1 MQVDLVVLLGVI
13 STILGILGTAYKF
26 KKDGNDSVR
35 EATAEQIA
43 LSTKLD
49 YIIKII
55 DDIKLDFK
63 SQDNKIKEVSE
74 RLTKVEESVK
84 SAHHR
89 LDSLELKKEM

>member
-1 MQVDLVVLLGVI
+1 MQVDLVVFLGVV
-13 STILGILGTAYKF
+13 STVLAIAGTTYKF

-55 DDIKLDFK
+55 DDIKLDFR

-89 LDSLELKKEM
+89 LDTFEK

>member
-1 MQVDLVVLLGVI
+1 MQVDLVAFLGVV
-13 STILGILGTAYKF
+13 STILAIAGTTYKL

-89 LDSLELKKEM
+89 LDTLEK